1 MDKNFNGFES
11 EEQYLSIYNTLKD
24 IQEKNDTYDR
34 DTLMVYKEVYYIE
47 FYLDDYCIR
56 IWGENNVEVYILDED
71 EHLVDNGIM
80 NVCWVINE
88 CLRNGELNF

>member
-71 EHLVDNGIM
+71 EHLVDNGII
-80 NVCWVINE
+80 NVCCAINE